1 MITIEN
7 VSFSYA
13 EKNVLHHVS
22 FTVENK
28 GIVVITGK
36 NGSGKSTL
44 ALLLSGML
52 APQNGM
58 VVINGIACTDYEQFE
73 TAKRNIG
80 IVFENPENQFITT
93 SVERELAFGLENCC
107 VRNKQ
112 MRSRVEEI
120 IKLFSLEN
128 IRYRSPHMLSGGE
141 KQKVAIASIMILQ
154 PQFLILD
161 EPTTFLDPSSRAMIR
176 EIILRLR
183 KTVSI
188 ILISQFPSDIILGDK
203 VYILGDGTLTGP
215 VDKNDII
222 ETEMYQT
229 PQMIFLDILQTG
241 CLYHGKDIPRV
252 ESLCK
257 LIVDSKKQ

>member
-1 MITIEN
+1 MIAIEN
-7 VSFSYA
+7 VSFSYG
-13 EKNVLHHVS
+13 EKSILRHVS
-22 FTVENK
+22 FAVENK

-52 APQNGM
+52 TPQNGM
-58 VVINGIACTDYEQFE
+58 VIINGIACTDYEGFE
-73 TAKRNIG
+73 TAKRDIG

-93 SVERELAFGLENCC
+93 SVERELAFGLENHC

-112 MRSRVEEI
+112 MRSRVEET
-120 IKLFSLEN
+120 IKQFSLED
-128 IRYRSPHMLSGGE
+128 IRYRSPHTLSGGE

-161 EPTTFLDPSSRAMIR
+161 EPTIFLDPSSRGMIR
-176 EIILRLR
+176 ELIRELR

-188 ILISQFPSDIILGDK
+188 IFISQFPSDILLGDK
-203 VYILGDGTLTGP
+203 VYVLGDGTLTGP
-215 VDKNDII
+215 VDKKDMT

-229 PQMIFLDILQTG
+229 PQMKFLDILQNSG
-241 CLYHGKDIPRV
+241 FYHGKDIPRV